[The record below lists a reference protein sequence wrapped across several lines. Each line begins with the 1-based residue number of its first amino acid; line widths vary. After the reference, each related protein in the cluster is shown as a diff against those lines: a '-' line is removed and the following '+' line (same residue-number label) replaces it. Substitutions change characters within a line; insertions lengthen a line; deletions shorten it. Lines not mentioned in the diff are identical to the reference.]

1 MRFMFALATVLL
13 TTISIASAQEA
24 PLEKPKGAKPIPV
37 TRTEMKQAL
46 DALKNAKPRLPLPP
60 EEEGK
65 KGVNNGRMR
74 AFYVPAELRVGGVGG
89 FGGGFGKD
97 KTKDKKEGDKVDYTF
112 NTKVFWIVS
121 RINNCQ
127 Y

>member
-1 MRFMFALATVLL
+1 MRFYSLLAVLL
-13 TTISIASAQEA
+13 LTAYCVSAQEL
-24 PLEKPKGAKPIPV
+24 PHDKPKGAKPIPA
-37 TRTEMKQAL
+37 TRAEMLKAL
-46 DALKNAKPRLPLPP
+46 DALKEVAPRLPLPP
-60 EEEGK
+60 SDGGK

-74 AFYVPAELRVGGVGG
+74 AFYVPEELRVGGIGG
-89 FGGGFGKD
+89 FGGGFGKGAKD
-97 KTKDKKEGDKVDYTF
+97 GEKTDYTF